1 MGQGG
6 AGGVPRARVLE
17 DAAVPGAALRE
28 FDRQVARVYAPVLVA
43 HDFGA
48 DGRVFR
54 SPRVG
59 PEHAGVVLVVD
70 LQVGV
75 RALAGRF
82 TVNLGVF
89 DPVLWPSGT
98 PAPREHDCH
107 PDLRQRLGLLLPPA
121 RRGLLGRLL
130 GRAGPRDVW
139 WPQSE
144 DAAAMAR
151 TLEEVAALTVAH
163 GLPWLEAHATPA
175 ARAEAARALAE
186 RKARLRPPSAP

>member
-1 MGQGG
+1 M
-6 AGGVPRARVLE
+6 PS
-17 DAAVPGAALRE
+17 AALRE
-28 FDRQVARVYAPVLVA
+28 FDRQVARVFAPVLVA

-59 PEHAGVVLVVD
+59 PGQEGLVLVVD

-89 DPVLWPSGT
+89 DPALWPSASL
-98 PAPREHDCH
+98 APREHDCH
-107 PDLRQRLGLLLPPA
+107 PELRQRLGLLLPPA

-130 GRAGPRDVW
+130 GRAVGPRDVW
-139 WPQSE
+139 WPQAE
-144 DAAAMAR
+144 DAGRMAR
-151 TLEEVAALTVAH
+151 TLAEVAALTVAH

-175 ARAEAARALAE
+175 ARAQAARALAE
-186 RKARLRPPSAP
+186 RRARLRPPSAP